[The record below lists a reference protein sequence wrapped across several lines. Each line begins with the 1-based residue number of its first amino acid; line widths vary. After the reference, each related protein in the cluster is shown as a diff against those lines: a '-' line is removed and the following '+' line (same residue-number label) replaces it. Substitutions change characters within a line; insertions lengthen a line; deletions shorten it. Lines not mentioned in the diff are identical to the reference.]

1 MAQQFVTGTVG
12 LKLWKGTLNVTSA
25 QVAVLFVSR
34 RSGQLHDGPLQSQ
47 GRGGIYQSLCAACDG
62 AAESE
67 SRRRQELVANFD
79 LTMTDS
85 PKTERKDDRLWGGR
99 FEREPDKA
107 FDAFQRSFSFDRRL
121 LPYELA
127 VDRAW
132 ARALQKVGILT
143 EVEVHDTIKALEA
156 IASELDGD
164 PSFLDGSTA
173 EDVHHF
179 VESALVHELGALG
192 WKLHTG
198 RSRNEL
204 VATDFRLFVMDAA
217 ASLQRQIAEFLA
229 AILEQAK
236 ANFGLPMAGMTHM
249 QHAQPI
255 LLSHFLL
262 AHAEAFSRD
271 VTRLQHAAESADAC
285 PMGSGALAG
294 NSFGIDRE
302 GIARDL
308 GFSRITANSLDAVSD
323 RDFALDYLF
332 ALSGIATHLSRLAE
346 DFMIFASQEFAY
358 VILPDEYATGSSL
371 MPQKKNPDSWELIRG
386 KTGRIHG
393 ALLGLLTTM
402 KGLPTSYQ
410 RDLQEDKEA
419 LFAAHDQIAA
429 MLAIATGALA
439 TTKFNED
446 RLRAAA
452 SNPVLFA
459 TEGADYLVHR
469 GLPFRQ
475 AHDIIGKVLR
485 EAERQNKPWTQ
496 LSLEDV
502 QKISPLFEKD
512 FLSGLTVEKAI
523 ATKSVPGG
531 TAADSVKL
539 AIAALQ
545 ERINMLH
552 SSLQSKLQ
560 MKSDSE
566 AKLRKR
572 S

>member
-1 MAQQFVTGTVG
+1 MPD
-12 LKLWKGTLNVTSA
+12 
-25 QVAVLFVSR
+25 SR
-34 RSGQLHDGPLQSQ
+34 HDFGMNASKQMP
-47 GRGGIYQSLCAACDG
+47 
-62 AAESE
+62 
-67 SRRRQELVANFD
+67 
-79 LTMTDS
+79 MTE
-85 PKTERKDDRLWGGR
+85 PPPTERKDDRLWGGR
-99 FEREPDKA
+99 FEREPDA
-107 FDAFQRSFSFDRRL
+107 QFDAFQRSFSFDRRL

-132 ARALQKVGILT
+132 ARALQTIGILS
-143 EVEVHDTIKALEA
+143 EIEARDTIKALDA
-156 IASELDGD
+156 IAKELQDD

-204 VATDFRLFVMDAA
+204 VATDFRLFLMDAA
-217 ASLQRQIAEFLA
+217 AGLQRQLAGFVA
-229 AILEQAK
+229 AIAEQAK
-236 ANFGLPMAGMTHM
+236 TNFGIPMSGMTHM

-262 AHAEAFSRD
+262 AHAEAFLRD
-271 VTRLQHAAESADAC
+271 VTRLQHAAESADTC

-302 GIARDL
+302 AIARDL

-346 DFMIFASQEFAY
+346 DLVIFASQEFAY

-371 MPQKKNPDSWELIRG
+371 MPQKKNPDAWELIRG
-386 KTGRIHG
+386 KTGRITG
-393 ALLGLLTTM
+393 ALVALLTTM

-410 RDLQEDKEA
+410 RDLQEDKET
-419 LFAAHDQIAA
+419 LFAAHDQIAS
-429 MLAIATGALA
+429 MLAIATGAVA
-439 TTKFNED
+439 ATKFNTE

-452 SNPVLFA
+452 SNPLLFA

-485 EAERQNKPWTQ
+485 EAERQGKVWTQ

-502 QKISPLFEKD
+502 RKISPLFEQD
-512 FLSGLTVEKAI
+512 FLSGLSVEKAI
-523 ATKSVPGG
+523 ATKVVPGG
-531 TAADSVKL
+531 TAADSVKIAL
-539 AIAALQ
+539 AALQ
-545 ERINMLH
+545 ERINTLQAT
-552 SSLQSKLQ
+552 LQSKLSAEANVKA
-560 MKSDSE
+560 KSQTGE
-566 AKLRKR
+566 TK
-572 S
+572 